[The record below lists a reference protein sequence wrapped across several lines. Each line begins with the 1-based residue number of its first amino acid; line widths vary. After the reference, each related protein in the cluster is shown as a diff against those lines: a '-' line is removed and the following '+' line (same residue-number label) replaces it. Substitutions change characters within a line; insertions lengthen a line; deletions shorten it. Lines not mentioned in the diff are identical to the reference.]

1 MTQTMAADVS
11 QFLARD
17 KRPGE
22 AVLDRVY
29 ADFADSDPFQRHTGF
44 IDHTV
49 MGAEA
54 LVGLGLGEKV
64 EGWTTRSRPRP
75 FQAPVSGIDIDGNW
89 QQALGRRDT
98 FGDWIGYFDRALAD
112 QPFADALATWVPRLA
127 HDPGALLF
135 HGVIRTGHATR
146 ALEHADTPARRGEL
160 ARALALWAIGVRAA
174 PSETPA
180 SGAELETM
188 FEYARRGAAAYVRS
202 PSIVTL
208 HYVTGP
214 MGYMLVGKHLD
225 AAAHRVAAS
234 GFARSHA
241 RLHGDD
247 GTAKEPAPVFER
259 AQIDALARQ
268 SDVHAIKL
276 TEAAFRAQEATGN
289 PVFLRAAAEV
299 L

>member
-1 MTQTMAADVS
+1 MTETMAAGVT
-11 QFLARD
+11 QFLAGG

-29 ADFADSDPFQRHTGF
+29 ADFADNDPFHRHTGF

-54 LVGLGLGEKV
+54 LVGLGLGEQV
-64 EGWTTRSRPRP
+64 DGWRARSRPRP
-75 FQAPVSGIDIDGNW
+75 FEAPVAGIAIETDW
-89 QQALGRRDT
+89 RQALGRREN
-98 FGDWIGYFDRALAD
+98 FGDWIAYFDRILAAR
-112 QPFADALATWVPRLA
+112 PFAEVLATWVPRLA

-146 ALEHADTPARRGEL
+146 ALEHADTPARRREL

-174 PSETPA
+174 PPDAPA
-180 SGAELETM
+180 GEADLATILD
-188 FEYARRGAAAYVRS
+188 YARRGAAAYVRS
-202 PSIVTL
+202 PNIVAL
-208 HYVTGP
+208 HHVTGP
-214 MGYMLVGKHLD
+214 MGYMLLGQHLD
-225 AAAHRVAAS
+225 GAAHGVASA

-241 RLHGDD
+241 RLSGDA
-247 GTAKEPAPVFER
+247 GAATGSAPVFER

-268 SDVHAIKL
+268 GDVHAIKL
-276 TEAAFRAQEATGN
+276 TEAAFRAHAATGD
-289 PVFLRAAAEV
+289 PVFLHAAAAV